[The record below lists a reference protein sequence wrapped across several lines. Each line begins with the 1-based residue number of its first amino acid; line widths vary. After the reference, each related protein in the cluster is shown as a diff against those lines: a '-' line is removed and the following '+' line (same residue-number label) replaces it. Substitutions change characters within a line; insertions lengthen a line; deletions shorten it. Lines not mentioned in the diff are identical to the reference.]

1 MNILYSETIT
11 YVHFIWHW
19 WMLIVILLGILI
31 GIFLGLFLDYIDLSD
46 NTFQFIMV
54 VFFISFMFFIVYKG
68 FKGNN
73 TYEKHYYITIDDNIS
88 YKDVINTYEII
99 EQKGD
104 IFIVKEKK

>member
-46 NTFQFIMV
+46 NTF
-54 VFFISFMFFIVYKG
+54 
-68 FKGNN
+68 
-73 TYEKHYYITIDDNIS
+73 
-88 YKDVINTYEII
+88 
-99 EQKGD
+99 
-104 IFIVKEKK
+104 